1 MSDELSRR
9 AVRYEFKQVCL
20 QAISWMQWQFW
31 MTGCRLAGCYTLL
44 GPATTNAS
52 CWTWLVSLA
61 AGGQEVVTGEG
72 GASGMW
78 PCTPAD
84 TTWMD
89 AHVSDVGWCDA
100 VCGLVLQQ
108 TQLECYSLSDVQPMQ
123 DVSRIVKR
131 LRLVI
136 PLSVLQPEENNT
148 GNSFYLFSSKHYKN
162 LAIANRSCISCAHN
176 TLRAFIGLNIT
187 PWLWNLK
194 LRITQ
199 GHWKRNHWRDH
210 TWLTISWVIW
220 C

>member
-1 MSDELSRR
+1 MSYHDVQYDTSLNRYVFRR
-9 AVRYEFKQVCL
+9 FLECSDSSGWPDVDWQAVTRFWARPQRMPVAEHDSCP
-20 QAISWMQWQFW
+20 WQ
-31 MTGCRLAGCYTLL
+31 
-44 GPATTNAS
+44 
-52 CWTWLVSLA
+52 
-61 AGGQEVVTGEG
+61 QEVRRSSRGRG